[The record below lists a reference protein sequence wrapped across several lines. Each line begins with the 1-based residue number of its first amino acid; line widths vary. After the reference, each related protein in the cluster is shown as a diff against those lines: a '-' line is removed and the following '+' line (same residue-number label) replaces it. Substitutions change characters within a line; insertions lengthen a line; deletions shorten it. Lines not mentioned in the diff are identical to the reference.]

1 VPEPSPNQR
10 VVVQASEGGMG
21 VLVGVGSDVLTG
33 VGVPVAV
40 GVLVAVGGTGVGV
53 LVAVGG
59 TGVGVLVIGAQTW
72 RSTQALGVLATALAP
87 TKPGRTWRALVSV
100 KLD

>member
-10 VVVQASEGGMG
+10 VVVQANEGGIGVLVSVGTAVLVAVGVFVGSTG
-21 VLVGVGSDVLTG
+21 VLVGVF
-33 VGVPVAV
+33 
-40 GVLVAVGGTGVGV
+40 
-53 LVAVGG
+53 VAVGG

-72 RSTQALGVLATALAP
+72 RSTQALGVFAAALAP